1 MLSDS
6 NREIR
11 QAADL
16 ALSDFFREF
25 RENKVTEI
33 ESIISTLMQ
42 QCHLENRLI
51 YLTAILWIQELINH
65 PSSGGDTMQT
75 FPSDVMG
82 LVLEC
87 MSQADKEIR
96 LISKNRMKQLWTQ

>member
-16 ALSDFFREF
+16 ALSEFFREF

-33 ESIISTLMQ
+33 ESIISTLVQ
-42 QCHLENRLI
+42 HFHLENRII
-51 YLTAILWIQELINH
+51 YLTEILWIQELIHH
-65 PSSGGDTMQT
+65 PYSGGDTMQH

-82 LVLEC
+82 LVLKC
-87 MSQADKEIR
+87 MSHADKEIR